1 MSRFTSDRETS
12 GAKNDFTSDR
22 SRSNGNNSE
31 RVGFALLEACLLGRI
46 GFVDIL
52 LELGAS
58 VHARSADGD
67 TPLILAAVQGS
78 SAVVNRLLDKGSDI
92 EARNGH
98 GLTALME
105 AAFWGNT
112 EVVKTLVERGADVHA
127 VDCKGRT
134 AFDWAG
140 EEERHEVV
148 DLLAAVQESS
158 SADPP
163 HSSDSGLSPRNGE
176 AHRSDL
182 CEISQEG
189 VSRGGCMPAALKD
202 PEAPSPLPTTDCVP
216 RAAGEAREESGL

>member
-1 MSRFTSDRETS
+1 
-12 GAKNDFTSDR
+12 
-22 SRSNGNNSE
+22 
-31 RVGFALLEACLLGRI
+31 
-46 GFVDIL
+46 VDIL

-78 SAVVNRLLDKGSDI
+78 SAVVNRLLDKGADI

-112 EVVKTLVERGADVHA
+112 EVVKTLVQRGADVHA
-127 VDCKGRT
+127 ADCKGRT

-148 DLLAAVQESS
+148 DLLAVVQQSG
-158 SADPP
+158 SADSP

-176 AHRSDL
+176 EHQSDL
-182 CEISQEG
+182 SAKSQQD
-189 VSRGGCMPAALKD
+189 VSRGQRIRISSEELEAAPPLADVGSAYTAPA
-202 PEAPSPLPTTDCVP
+202 EAP
-216 RAAGEAREESGL
+216 EESGL